1 MLIQSASVIKK
12 LTKPST
18 LGDRL
23 QISVLAS
30 GEKPFNATYSLAMS
44 RRNAT
49 PSEPRSSVAFKQW
62 SAIQD
67 ETYSL
72 DGHHVRWESR
82 SLADEFLLS
91 ISTYSIPKLHTF
103 DLRLDC
109 NGSALCI
116 NDGDSVETVLQ
127 ISSMTDRHTE
137 SQVRIVTQVESLIS
151 CEDSETWVWVGDG
164 NMTAVPRSTRL
175 RVFLRAMDVDGLPI
189 RFTRAAVEFKF
200 GDIRSAV
207 ESYRLLPVLGTVG
220 SNEYIADI
228 AEELTATYGTYDV
241 IVTAA
246 QAWSRVSQNVTT
258 CKFKVLHGRIVV
270 APSATLVQTIVASV
284 LTSAAVLLIGCVLLR
299 LWRYRTDRALLKRI
313 FLSVLDS
320 ELRLFVE
327 ILFEIWGIAL
337 PALPILLPRA
347 PSLPAPLS
355 LPLLS
360 LPICKSGPPAC
371 THARTPASAF

>member
-1 MLIQSASVIKK
+1 
-12 LTKPST
+12 
-18 LGDRL
+18 
-23 QISVLAS
+23 
-30 GEKPFNATYSLAMS
+30 
-44 RRNAT
+44 
-49 PSEPRSSVAFKQW
+49 
-62 SAIQD
+62 
-67 ETYSL
+67 
-72 DGHHVRWESR
+72 
-82 SLADEFLLS
+82 
-91 ISTYSIPKLHTF
+91 
-103 DLRLDC
+103 
-109 NGSALCI
+109 
-116 NDGDSVETVLQ
+116 
-127 ISSMTDRHTE
+127 
-137 SQVRIVTQVESLIS
+137 
-151 CEDSETWVWVGDG
+151 
-164 NMTAVPRSTRL
+164 
-175 RVFLRAMDVDGLPI
+175 
-189 RFTRAAVEFKF
+189 
-200 GDIRSAV
+200 
-207 ESYRLLPVLGTVG
+207 LPVLGTVG

-347 PSLPAPLS
+347 PSLPAPSRFHFCLFLSASPARPPALMPARPPLHSDLLGCTLS
-355 LPLLS
+355 LQ
-360 LPICKSGPPAC
+360 
-371 THARTPASAF
+371 T